1 MDTYKAVYRLSI
13 IGVVDDYE
21 VDYNSKTLTLHI
33 SKKNDNDYIDYL
45 HQYLSRYIS
54 KERADKVYHEIH
66 ETRGKT
72 IIQKCLAYLIDFVY
86 QEIAEKRF
94 NAIGSMEKACIIGS
108 EPENGTEKFKEFVDI
123 YFNSKYYLDLVKET
137 KEGKEYDFDLV
148 SKYYEVVEGNMDNL
162 KHLRGACT
170 RLLNENPKN
179 AGLIVLKAFSEIALE
194 YKNPESRLFKE
205 GIQSFHKGFIIFL
218 EEKKLYFNELSEAI
232 TDFKNELLKIN
243 NSLKDPLEEEIELF
257 YLKMHTTWLTS
268 FNNKFLDT
276 YERKYPSGTP

>member
-1 MDTYKAVYRLSI
+1 PYNLGQDVLDLVVNKIEENIPEDENLISWLTTGIEPVPAPGIEVLLNSANVGERLNPIIVGFTNDKIKRITEYLKLHINELFTERIVKDSMVYCTDSGDFIKNLSNKFYRNHQRWIRIPGEYEEEIRKLFPKVRDELDTYKAVYRLSI

-33 SKKNDNDYIDYL
+33 SKKNDNDYINNL

-123 YFNSKYYLDLVKET
+123 
-137 KEGKEYDFDLV
+137 
-148 SKYYEVVEGNMDNL
+148 
-162 KHLRGACT
+162 
-170 RLLNENPKN
+170 
-179 AGLIVLKAFSEIALE
+179 
-194 YKNPESRLFKE
+194 
-205 GIQSFHKGFIIFL
+205 
-218 EEKKLYFNELSEAI
+218 
-232 TDFKNELLKIN
+232 
-243 NSLKDPLEEEIELF
+243 
-257 YLKMHTTWLTS
+257 
-268 FNNKFLDT
+268 
-276 YERKYPSGTP
+276 